1 MTSTMEERKIVT
13 AEEWIKA
20 RKELL
25 AEEKAL
31 TRRRDEVDRKR
42 RELPWTRLEKKYVFD
57 GSQGKKTLAELFNGR
72 SQLIVSHFM
81 FGPDWKEGCVGCSFR
96 SDHVDGA
103 LAHLEH
109 HDVSF
114 VTVSRAPLP
123 EIEVFRARMGWR
135 FPWVSSY
142 GNDFNYDFGVSFRK
156 EEIATG
162 KVSYNYGTYDF
173 VSEELS
179 GLSVFYKDEAGDI
192 FHTYS
197 TYGRGDE
204 MAVTTYMY
212 LDLTPKGRNETGP
225 RFNLTDWV
233 RHHDR
238 YNSSGFVDATE
249 RYVAARPAESS
260 CKCEE

>member
-1 MTSTMEERKIVT
+1 MTSTMAERKIVT

-103 LAHLEH
+103 L
-109 HDVSF
+109 
-114 VTVSRAPLP
+114 
-123 EIEVFRARMGWR
+123 
-135 FPWVSSY
+135 
-142 GNDFNYDFGVSFRK
+142 
-156 EEIATG
+156 
-162 KVSYNYGTYDF
+162 
-173 VSEELS
+173 
-179 GLSVFYKDEAGDI
+179 
-192 FHTYS
+192 
-197 TYGRGDE
+197 
-204 MAVTTYMY
+204 
-212 LDLTPKGRNETGP
+212 
-225 RFNLTDWV
+225 
-233 RHHDR
+233 
-238 YNSSGFVDATE
+238 
-249 RYVAARPAESS
+249 
-260 CKCEE
+260 